1 MVDERAARLAEDVAA
16 AVDAWLTDP
25 QDAEVYRRM
34 VAARAAWRAYARP
47 TLDGL
52 ETAGRRTA
60 RGGPHLVA
68 DGLPADPKDA
78 VDKLT
83 GRSATVTPAD

>member
-47 TLDGL
+47 TLEGL
-52 ETAGRRTA
+52 EHAGRRTTG
-60 RGGPHLVA
+60 RGPSLVA
-68 DGLPADPKDA
+68 DGLPTDPHEA
-78 VDKLT
+78 VEQLT
-83 GRSATVTPAD
+83 GRPGAGDPQA